1 MTDTDDFDP
10 APTPLT
16 FALRVTIGL
25 LQGVALYALLRVALD
40 KVWPATVPELYAA
53 LLVMA
58 VFTPLVASSALT
70 RLRPVPLLVWIVAVA
85 AICAALG
92 WYDLYRDPFVT
103 PGHAPPRVMP
113 AQAWV
118 GLPLILFIAQSL
130 LIAAAHD
137 RRAIAKYRTYFEVSW
152 GLGLQIALAMLFA
165 GTFWG
170 VLWLG
175 ADLFRLIKVEAFARV
190 IRQEWFWIPATTV
203 AISVA
208 LHVTDIRA
216 GLVRGLRT
224 VVCNLLGW
232 LLPLAAAIVVA
243 FVVALLFTGLDPLWG
258 TKRAATILLIAAAM
272 LVVLINTALQ
282 DGARLSATEPGA
294 AMPAALRLSIVAASL
309 VLLPLVALAGYAI
322 ALRVGQ
328 YGWSNVRIVGT
339 AGVMVAA
346 CYAIG
351 YAVAVARRRISTRML
366 ASTNITTSLIV
377 IGVALALLSP
387 LADPARLSVADQ
399 VARLKD
405 GRATPDRFSF
415 DYLRFDTGRYGV
427 DALRMLAQDD
437 TAPAIRA
444 KAVAALDRQSRW
456 DPKPDGERIGP
467 IHVAQPP
474 GGELPGDF
482 LAADWTQDRAS
493 YLLPLCL
500 KSATSSCEAILVDL
514 DGDGTAEI
522 ILDADVGET
531 TVFRRTDGQW
541 RYFGTLAGSSCKGV
555 DEALRAGRFSLAPPL
570 LKDIEVAGTRLRVA
584 PHYDCGSVTARRVS
598 D

>member
-1 MTDTDDFDP
+1 MNDTDDFDP

-16 FALRVTIGL
+16 FVLRVIIGL
-25 LQGVALYALLRVALD
+25 LQGAALYALLRVALA
-40 KVWPATVPELYAA
+40 KVWPATAPELYAA
-53 LLVMA
+53 LLVTA

-70 RLRPVPLLVWIVAVA
+70 RLRPVPLLVWILAVA

-103 PGHAPPRVMP
+103 PGHAPPRVTP
-113 AQAWV
+113 AQAFV
-118 GLPLILFIAQSL
+118 GLPLVLFIAQSL

-137 RRAIAKYRTYFEVSW
+137 RRAIAKYHTYFEVSW
-152 GLGLQIALAMLFA
+152 GLGLQIALAVLFA

-175 ADLFRLIKVEAFARV
+175 ANLFRLINVEAFARV

-243 FVVALLFTGLDPLWG
+243 FVVALLFTGLEPLWG

-272 LVVLINTALQ
+272 LVILINTALQ
-282 DGARLSATEPGA
+282 DGARLSATEAGA
-294 AMPAALRLSIVAASL
+294 TMPAALRLSIVAASL
-309 VLLPLVALAGYAI
+309 VMLPVVALAGYAI

-328 YGWSNVRIVGT
+328 YGWSNVRIVGA
-339 AGVMVAA
+339 AGAAVAA
-346 CYAIG
+346 CYAVG
-351 YAVAVARRRISTRML
+351 YAIAVVRRRTSTGVL
-366 ASTNITTSLIV
+366 AATNIATSLIV
-377 IGVALALLSP
+377 IAVALALLSP

-405 GRATPDRFSF
+405 GRTSADRFSF

-427 DALRMLAQDD
+427 EALQRLAKDD
-437 TAPAIRA
+437 TAPAVRA

-456 DPKPDGERIGP
+456 DPKPEGERVGP
-467 IHVAQPP
+467 IRVVQPP
-474 GGELPGDF
+474 GGEMPGDF
-482 LAADWTQDRAS
+482 LSKNWDEEPAS

-500 KSATSSCEAILVDL
+500 KSSTSSCDAILADL
-514 DGDGTAEI
+514 DGDGADEI
-522 ILDADVGET
+522 ILDAHAGEA
-531 TVFRRTDGQW
+531 TVFRRTEGQW
-541 RYFGTLAGSSCKGV
+541 GYFGTLAGFNCKGV
-555 DEALRAGRFSLAPPL
+555 GEALRAGQFSLAPSL
-570 LKDIEVAGTRLRVA
+570 LKDIEVAGARLRVA
-584 PHYDCGSVTARRVS
+584 PHFDCGSVTARRVPY
-598 D
+598 